1 MARNKDG
8 DASSAPQ
15 EKKQGRLSQ
24 IRDVYRVSKE
34 ADPVIGW
41 FMLLSFLVVFGVL
54 LVIGFLVK
62 LPWIFGIFGV
72 LFGVLAA
79 TIIMSRRAERAAYSQ
94 IEGQAGAAGAALTS
108 IRRGWYTD
116 REPVAADVA
125 RPGDIDSA
133 AMVYRA
139 LGRPGVV
146 LVGEGP
152 HGPRPE
158 AARRRE
164 EARRARRPRCPR
176 DDDARRRPA
185 RTRSRCRSS
194 RARSSASSRRSP
206 RTRWLWST
214 SASRPSVASALPCRP
229 ASTRCAP
236 AWTGRPCAA
245 SDSTGRP
252 AARPNRTSSSSSSDE
267 PPFACAGARRRCS
280 VDGQRV
286 RTMTVLGTLSC
297 RPRPSRS
304 QTTAGMKR
312 QSRTVRARACTGG
325 AAAPP
330 SGRTCRPM
338 IRWPMV
344 KPDRADEQQ
353 VHDAEDAEHDEA
365 LAPRGRRL
373 RERQRH
379 AEEATRDDGRRSP
392 SR

>member
-1 MARNKDG
+1 MHWSEVAEEMGFKGVMAGPLVRSSYRAGRLWATAMRKWG
-8 DASSAPQ
+8 REIPAHLLAPRRGRRVAPPARRRRRWWPAPRAPYPEHHGTQQGRRRSSAPQ

-34 ADPVIGW
+34 ADPAIGW

-125 RPGDIDSA
+125 RPGDINSA

-152 HGPRPE
+152 TARVQKLL
-158 AARRRE
+158 AAE
-164 EARRARRPRCPR
+164 KK
-176 DDDARRRPA
+176 
-185 RTRSRCRSS
+185 
-194 RARSSASSRRSP
+194 RSSASRPASRSRRCASASGEDEVP
-206 RTRWLWST
+206 LPQAREQGPAPQAADHQGRDVSAST
-214 SASRPSVASALPCRP
+214 SASSRSAACALRCRP

-245 SDSTGRP
+245 SEP
-252 AARPNRTSSSSSSDE
+252 ARA
-267 PPFACAGARRRCS
+267 
-280 VDGQRV
+280 
-286 RTMTVLGTLSC
+286 LHLSC
-297 RPRPSRS
+297 
-304 QTTAGMKR
+304 T
-312 QSRTVRARACTGG
+312 
-325 AAAPP
+325 
-330 SGRTCRPM
+330 
-338 IRWPMV
+338 
-344 KPDRADEQQ
+344 
-353 VHDAEDAEHDEA
+353 
-365 LAPRGRRL
+365 
-373 RERQRH
+373 
-379 AEEATRDDGRRSP
+379 
-392 SR
+392 